1 MTSCSLYFLFL
12 SLQSVWNKRGWS
24 LPVPS
29 WTESLVEVDIKYV
42 DLLNQIVK
50 RIVWLRKKKK
60 GYAGKEGLPGENGK
74 GTKQPVQQSEG
85 EWERE
90 WGVCIQA

>member
-1 MTSCSLYFLFL
+1 MT
-12 SLQSVWNKRGWS
+12 Q
-24 LPVPS
+24 
-29 WTESLVEVDIKYV
+29 
-42 DLLNQIVK
+42 
-50 RIVWLRKKKK
+50 KKKK